1 MILKLTQREILEV
14 LAGVPLFAELTRKDL
29 RALSR
34 TCSAAR
40 FQAGDEILR
49 QNEVAQHMVVLVDG
63 TASVRRDGKVL
74 ATLGPGD
81 AAGEMALIDRRPR
94 SASVVADGPVDVV
107 LVYAREFE
115 RLVAEQPSI
124 CARLL
129 RAQTSRLRALD
140 RRATLLD

>member
-1 MILKLTQREILEV
+1 MILKLTQKEILEV

-34 TCSAAR
+34 TCAAAR
-40 FQAGDEILR
+40 YEAGDVLLK
-49 QNEVAQHMVVLVDG
+49 QHDVAQHMVVLVDG
-63 TASVRRDGKVL
+63 TASVRRDDQVL
-74 ATLGPGD
+74 ATLRPGD
-81 AAGEMALIDRRPR
+81 AAGEMALVDRRPR

-124 CARLL
+124 CGRLL